1 MKDPTYSVFVRFR
14 RGQRLTL
21 KRSAPL
27 DVALR
32 FATEVR
38 GERFHNP
45 DDVFIVDDAS
55 GDTVA
60 EASFTANGVVVQT
73 IPEPPPTSDVHSNV
87 PGQKDEVETLLTY
100 VGRWQLRH
108 AQLTFHGGQRLIAAV
123 ERSLGQLIRLME
135 YLQRSKL
142 LDEDVGKILEATSQA
157 LEQVRNVREALQQAE
172 RKLQDMPAHEVTA
185 IAPMEPPDLRMPS
198 PEAPQPQARKKQ
210 ARGKG

>member
-135 YLQRSKL
+135 YMQRSKL
-142 LDEDVGKILEATSQA
+142 LDRDVEEILEGTAQA
-157 LEQVRNVREALQQAE
+157 LEQVRKVREALQQSEA
-172 RKLQDMPAHEVTA
+172 KLLAMPMGEEADAPQVAPADAH
-185 IAPMEPPDLRMPS
+185 APSSEPPR
-198 PEAPQPQARKKQ
+198 PQARKKQ